1 MSPRRSLDEAL
12 RVYVITSAD
21 FGRGHLEIAE
31 AALDAG
37 VRCIQF
43 REKRGTTREMLHTAR
58 AVRELTWSY
67 DALFIVNDRVD
78 IAYAADADGVHLGKE
93 DMPLTIARD
102 MLGDA
107 IIGISVDDEREARE
121 AEEGGADYV
130 GAGPVFPTG
139 TKEGLPE
146 PMGVEGIRKIAS
158 AVRVPVVGIGGIT
171 GDNAP
176 QVIRAG
182 ATGVAVVSYIAAAD
196 DPREAAK
203 RLIKVVMEALE

>member
-21 FGRGHLEIAE
+21 FGREHVEIAE

-37 VRCIQF
+37 VKCIQF
-43 REKRGTTREMLHTAR
+43 REKKCATREMVQTAR
-58 AVRELTWSY
+58 AIRELTWIY
-67 DALFIVNDRVD
+67 NALFIVNDRVD
-78 IAYAADADGVHLGKE
+78 VAYAADADGVHLGKE
-93 DMPLTIARD
+93 DMPLAIARD

-146 PMGVEGIRKIAS
+146 PMGVEGIRKVAS
-158 AVRVPVVGIGGIT
+158 AVRVPVVAIGGIT
-171 GDNAP
+171 ADNAP
-176 QVIRAG
+176 DVIRAG

-196 DPREAAK
+196 DPKEAAR
-203 RLIKVVMEALE
+203 RLVQAVMEALE

>member
-1 MSPRRSLDEAL
+1 MSPRRSLGDAL
-12 RVYVITSAD
+12 RVYVITSSE
-21 FGRGHLEIAE
+21 FGRGHPAIAE
-31 AALDAG
+31 AVLEAG

-58 AVRELTWSY
+58 AIRELTWSY
-67 DALFIVNDRVD
+67 DALFIVNDRTD
-78 IAYAADADGVHLGKE
+78 IAYAADADGVHLGKD
-93 DMPLTIARD
+93 DMPIGIARD

-107 IIGISVDDEREARE
+107 IIGISVDDEHEARE
-121 AEEGGADYV
+121 AEECGADYV
-130 GAGPVFPTG
+130 GAGPVFHTR

-158 AVRVPVVGIGGIT
+158 AVSIPVVAIGGIN

-196 DPREAAK
+196 DPGEAA
-203 RLIKVVMEALE
+203 RHLVQAVMEALE